1 MTTITKEEVKAFIEQ
16 IESDL
21 ANGWEAQI
29 FELKLARIALASL
42 EAEPIGAFHIA
53 DQLVGGTSDYIKDGE
68 WPIDNGVIEV
78 YAAPPA
84 TVVPEKLPCSVE
96 LKPGL
101 IIGKGCKTETLL
113 TALRRRADYYA
124 KIDTFTPAE
133 RAEHDA
139 SIKAFKAMLPTPADS
154 QGRPRAPVVPPA
166 IKQDYKVIKSILPT
180 ANPDEYACCIAAD
193 MWNACRAAMLQ
204 GGQPVSNRD
213 ELQVIGWLRSDYNS
227 DDKRD
232 PNAPLFMLGSN
243 DPSDAWGVKYIPL
256 SGNSPVIPGGW
267 VMVPKKL
274 TAENGAKSLLSG
286 EFLETTFIS
295 CPECFADEECERCD
309 GSGRIKIEVP
319 VSWTTIK
326 AIWNKGV
333 EHFRSS
339 TATGDN

>member
-1 MTTITKEEVKAFIEQ
+1 MTTITKERIDLFIKAPLENGLTRGEQ
-16 IESDL
+16 ME
-21 ANGWEAQI
+21 
-29 FELKLARIALASL
+29 LARIALASL
-42 EAEPIGAFHIA
+42 EVAP
-53 DQLVGGTSDYIKDGE
+53 VGEVSEKRRGLIMDGTVDLGGKSTFRIIKGEKAMKRLPLGTKFYI
-68 WPIDNGVIEV
+68 
-78 YAAPPA
+78 APP
-84 TVVPEKLPCSVE
+84 
-96 LKPGL
+96 
-101 IIGKGCKTETLL
+101 
-113 TALRRRADYYA
+113 
-124 KIDTFTPAE
+124 
-133 RAEHDA
+133 
-139 SIKAFKAMLPTPADS
+139 
-154 QGRPRAPVVPPA
+154 APVVPEEIPKGLA
-166 IKQDYKVIKSILPT
+166 GQIVSLLAHNIGDKFLAQKI
-180 ANPDEYACCIAAD
+180 
-193 MWNACRAAMLQ
+193 WNACRTAMLQ

-243 DPSDAWGVKYIPL
+243 DPSEAWGVKYIPL
-256 SGNSPVIPGGW
+256 SGNSPVIPDDW

-295 CPECFADEECERCD
+295 CPECFADEECESCD

>member
-1 MTTITKEEVKAFIEQ
+1 MTTITKEWLQQTIAEFENTRDDIPFGL
-16 IESDL
+16 SDDDAKIL
-21 ANGWEAQI
+21 I
-29 FELKLARIALASL
+29 VLKRALVSL
-42 EAEPIGAFHIA
+42 DAEPVRYLNKFS
-53 DQLVGGTSDYIKDGE
+53 GTCVTLEQQPNASDDVAVYV
-68 WPIDNGVIEV
+68 PL
-78 YAAPPA
+78 YAAPP
-84 TVVPEKLPCSVE
+84 VPVQVDIEILASA
-96 LKPGL
+96 LKNAPL
-101 IIGKGCKTETLL
+101 
-113 TALRRRADYYA
+113 APSDN
-124 KIDTFTPAE
+124 
-133 RAEHDA
+133 
-139 SIKAFKAMLPTPADS
+139 

-166 IKQDYKVIKSILPT
+166 IEPDYKVIKSILPT

-193 MWNACRAAMLQ
+193 MWNACRTAMLQ

-243 DPSDAWGVKYIPL
+243 DPSEAWGVKYIPL
-256 SGNSPVIPGGW
+256 SGNSPVIPGGL

-295 CPECFADEECERCD
+295 CPECFTDEECESCD